1 MQRFVIPLSSP
12 EAADAGRVGPKAAN
26 LAALGQAGLPIPD
39 GICLAADAYRMQ
51 IAALGLEETAREVF
65 SSDDAQARRSALRLR
80 MQLMD
85 QPVAEVLQEPL
96 IAAWRSVTRNGTVPG
111 VVRSSALVED
121 RFGSSFAGQFE
132 SFLGIDNEIDFLT
145 AVRSCWAALW
155 APRALRY
162 MATHD
167 LDPADTAM
175 ALLMQPLVAARAA
188 GGGLS
193 QTAEGGMLINAT
205 PGLGSA
211 IAQGEVA
218 PDRYELGRDGRLRES
233 QAGMTYHQA
242 SCAHLSGLAR
252 SRPKA
257 KICLTP
263 MQAEELGRYLIR
275 AEAVMGRPVE
285 IEWALDDAGIKLL
298 QSRPL
303 HLDDQPAQV
312 PDRIWLRQPRLR
324 GQPAGV
330 GFGMGRACV
339 INCECEISRIG
350 PGDVLVTRMAGPALG
365 RVLAMVAGVVSELG
379 GSTSHL
385 ASLARER
392 CVPMV
397 LGVPGPRRRYPMA
410 RRWPWTGWRELSAG
424 CGKPVTRFSL
434 LVARNRRGTK
444 NE

>member
-1 MQRFVIPLSSP
+1 MNEFVIPLSAP
-12 EAADAGRVGPKAAN
+12 QAADVACVGPKAAN
-26 LAALGQAGLPIPD
+26 LTALGRAGLPIPD
-39 GICLAADAYRMQ
+39 GYCVAAEAYRLQ
-51 IAALGLEETAREVF
+51 LAALGLEHMARDVF
-65 SSDDAQARRSALRLR
+65 SSDDAVARRSALRLR
-80 MQLMD
+80 MRLME
-85 QPVAEVLQEPL
+85 QPIVPEVQEPL
-96 IAAWRSVTRNGTVPG
+96 LAAWRSVTRNGAVPG

-132 SFLGIDNEIDFLT
+132 SFLGIETEIDFLT
-145 AVRSCWAALW
+145 VVRACWAALW

-205 PGLGSA
+205 PGLGAA

-242 SCAHLSGLAR
+242 SCSHLSRLAR
-252 SRPKA
+252 PRPKA

-263 MQAEELGRYLIR
+263 AQTEELGRYLIR

-285 IEWALDDAGIKLL
+285 IEWALDDAGFKLL

-312 PDRIWLRQPRLR
+312 PDQIWLRQPHLR

-330 GFGMGRACV
+330 GWGTGRACV
-339 INCECEISRIG
+339 VNCECEISRIG

-397 LGVPGPRRRYPMA
+397 LGVPGATLQIPDGSQVA
-410 RRWPWTGWRELSAG
+410 VDGVAGIVRWMKSGR
-424 CGKPVTRFSL
+424 
-434 LVARNRRGTK
+434 
-444 NE
+444 

>member
-1 MQRFVIPLSSP
+1 MQPLVIPLSAA
-12 EAADAGRVGPKAAN
+12 EAADAARVGPKAAN

-65 SSDDAQARRSALRLR
+65 SSDDGPARRSALRLR
-80 MQLMD
+80 MQLME
-85 QPVAEVLQEPL
+85 QPVVEELQEPL

-132 SFLGIDNEIDFLT
+132 SFLGLENEIDFFT

-162 MATHD
+162 MATHG

-218 PDRYELGRDGRLRES
+218 PDRYELGRDGGLRDS

-242 SCAHLSGLAR
+242 TCAHLSRPGR

-257 KICLTP
+257 TVCLTP
-263 MQAEELGRYLIR
+263 AQAEELGRYLIQ

-285 IEWALDDAGIKLL
+285 IEWAVDDGGIKLL

-303 HLDDQPAQV
+303 HLDEQPAQV
-312 PDRIWLRQPRLR
+312 PDQIWLRQPRLR

-330 GFGMGRACV
+330 GWGTGRARV
-339 INCECEISRIG
+339 VNCECEISRIG
-350 PGDVLVTRMAGPALG
+350 PGDVLVTRVAGPALG
-365 RVLAMVAGVVSELG
+365 RVLATVSGVVSELG

-397 LGVPGPRRRYPMA
+397 LGVPGATFQIPEGVQVAVDGVAGIVRWMA
-410 RRWPWTGWRELSAG
+410 
-424 CGKPVTRFSL
+424 
-434 LVARNRRGTK
+434 NR
-444 NE
+444 

>member
-1 MQRFVIPLSSP
+1 MARLPREPVFMQPLVIPLSAP
-12 EAADAGRVGPKAAN
+12 EAADAARFGPKAAN

-51 IAALGLEETAREVF
+51 IAALGLDETAREVF
-65 SSDDAQARRSALRLR
+65 SSDDGQARRSALRLR
-80 MQLMD
+80 MQLME
-85 QPVAEVLQEPL
+85 QPVVEELQEPL

-132 SFLGIDNEIDFLT
+132 SFLGLENEIDFFT

-162 MATHD
+162 MATHG

-193 QTAEGGMLINAT
+193 QTAEGEMLINAT

-218 PDRYELGRDGRLRES
+218 PDRYELGRDGGLRDS
-233 QAGMTYHQA
+233 QAGMKYHQA
-242 SCAHLSGLAR
+242 TCAHLSRPGR

-257 KICLTP
+257 TVCLTP
-263 MQAEELGRYLIR
+263 AQAEELGRYLIQ

-285 IEWALDDAGIKLL
+285 IEWALDDGGIKLL

-303 HLDDQPAQV
+303 HLDEQPAQV
-312 PDRIWLRQPRLR
+312 PDQIWLRQPRLR

-330 GFGMGRACV
+330 GWGTGRACV
-339 INCECEISRIG
+339 VNCECEISRVG

-365 RVLAMVAGVVSELG
+365 RVLATVSGVVSELG

-397 LGVPGPRRRYPMA
+397 LGVPGATLQIPEGVQVAVDGVAGIVRWMA
-410 RRWPWTGWRELSAG
+410 
-424 CGKPVTRFSL
+424 
-434 LVARNRRGTK
+434 NR
-444 NE
+444 

>member
-1 MQRFVIPLSSP
+1 MRNFVISLSDR
-12 EAADAGRVGPKAAN
+12 EATEAFRVGPKAAN
-26 LAALGQAGLPIPD
+26 LAALGRAGLPIPD
-39 GICLAADAYRMQ
+39 GYCIAADAYRLQ
-51 IAALGLEETAREVF
+51 LAALGLEQVARDVF
-65 SSDDAQARRSALRLR
+65 SSDDGVARRSALQLRIRL
-80 MQLMD
+80 ME
-85 QPVAEVLQEPL
+85 QPVVLEVQEPL
-96 IAAWRSVTRNGTVPG
+96 LAAWRSITRDGAVAG

-121 RFGSSFAGQFE
+121 RFGTSFAGQFE
-132 SFLGIDNEIDFLT
+132 SFLGIENEIDFLT

-175 ALLMQPLVAARAA
+175 ALLLQPLVAARAA

-218 PDRYELGRDGRLRES
+218 PDRYELGRDGGLRDS

-242 SCAHLSGLAR
+242 TCEHLSRPGR

-263 MQAEELGRYLIR
+263 AQAEELGRYLIQ

-312 PDRIWLRQPRLR
+312 PDQIWLRQPRLR

-330 GFGMGRACV
+330 GWGTGRACV
-339 INCECEISRIG
+339 VNCECEISRIG

-397 LGVPGPRRRYPMA
+397 LGVPGATLQIPDGSQVA
-410 RRWPWTGWRELSAG
+410 VDGVSGIVRWMKSGR
-424 CGKPVTRFSL
+424 
-434 LVARNRRGTK
+434 
-444 NE
+444 

>member
-1 MQRFVIPLSSP
+1 
-12 EAADAGRVGPKAAN
+12 
-26 LAALGQAGLPIPD
+26 
-39 GICLAADAYRMQ
+39 
-51 IAALGLEETAREVF
+51 
-65 SSDDAQARRSALRLR
+65 
-80 MQLMD
+80 
-85 QPVAEVLQEPL
+85 
-96 IAAWRSVTRNGTVPG
+96 
-111 VVRSSALVED
+111 
-121 RFGSSFAGQFE
+121 
-132 SFLGIDNEIDFLT
+132 
-145 AVRSCWAALW
+145 VRSCWAALW

-233 QAGMTYHQA
+233 HAGMTYHQA

-252 SRPKA
+252 SRPKT

-263 MQAEELGRYLIR
+263 AQAEELGRYLIQ

-303 HLDDQPAQV
+303 HLDEQSPSQSADP
-312 PDRIWLRQPRLR
+312 IWLRQPRLR

-330 GFGMGRACV
+330 GWGTGRACV
-339 INCECEISRIG
+339 VNCECEISRIG

-397 LGVPGPRRRYPMA
+397 LGVPGATHQIPEGA
-410 RRWPWTGWRELSAG
+410 QVAVDGVAGIVRWMKSDR
-424 CGKPVTRFSL
+424 
-434 LVARNRRGTK
+434 
-444 NE
+444 

>member
-1 MQRFVIPLSSP
+1 MQPLVISLSAP
-12 EAADAGRVGPKAAN
+12 EAADAARVGPKAAN
-26 LAALGQAGLPIPD
+26 LAALGRAGLPIPD
-39 GICLAADAYRMQ
+39 GYCIAAEAYRLQ
-51 IAALGLEETAREVF
+51 LAALGLEQTARDVF
-65 SSDDAQARRSALRLR
+65 SSDDGVARRAALQVRMRL
-80 MQLMD
+80 MEE
-85 QPVAEVLQEPL
+85 PVAPEVREPL
-96 IAAWRSVTRNGTVPG
+96 LAAWRSVTRSGALPG

-121 RFGSSFAGQFE
+121 RYGSSFAGQFE
-132 SFLGIDNEIDFLT
+132 SYLGLDNEADFLT
-145 AVRSCWAALW
+145 AARACWAALW

-167 LDPADTAM
+167 VDPAQTAM
-175 ALLMQPLVAARAA
+175 ALLLQPLVAARAA

-218 PDRYELGRDGRLRES
+218 PDRYALGCDGGLRDS

-242 SCAHLSGLAR
+242 SCVHLSRPGR

-257 KICLTP
+257 KVCLTP
-263 MQAEELGRYLIR
+263 AQAEELGRYLIR

-312 PDRIWLRQPRLR
+312 PDQIWLRQPRLR

-330 GFGMGRACV
+330 GWGTGRARV
-339 INCECEISRIG
+339 VNCECEISTIV
-350 PGDVLVTRMAGPALG
+350 PGDVLVTKMAGPALG
-365 RVLAMVAGVVSELG
+365 RVFSIVAGLVSELG

-392 CVPMV
+392 CVPTV
-397 LGVPGPRRRYPMA
+397 LGVPGATLQIPDGSRVAVDGVAGIVRWMA
-410 RRWPWTGWRELSAG
+410 DR
-424 CGKPVTRFSL
+424 
-434 LVARNRRGTK
+434 
-444 NE
+444 

>member
-1 MQRFVIPLSSP
+1 MQNFVIPLSGR
-12 EAADAGRVGPKAAN
+12 EATDASRVGPKAAN
-26 LAALGQAGLPIPD
+26 LAALGRAGLPIPD
-39 GICLAADAYRMQ
+39 GICLAAGAYRMQ

-65 SSDDAQARRSALRLR
+65 SSNDAQARRSALRLR
-80 MQLMD
+80 MQLME
-85 QPVAEVLQEPL
+85 QPVAEELQEPL
-96 IAAWRSVTRNGTVPG
+96 IAAWRTVTRNGTVPG

-132 SFLGIDNEIDFLT
+132 SFLGIESETDFLT

-233 QAGMTYHQA
+233 HAGMTYHQA

-252 SRPKA
+252 SRPKT

-263 MQAEELGRYLIR
+263 AQAEELGRYLIQ

-303 HLDDQPAQV
+303 HLDDQPSSQPAD
-312 PDRIWLRQPRLR
+312 PIWLRQPRLR

-330 GFGMGRACV
+330 GWGTGRACV
-339 INCECEISRIG
+339 VNCECEISRIG

-397 LGVPGPRRRYPMA
+397 LGVPGATHQIPEGA
-410 RRWPWTGWRELSAG
+410 QVAVDGVAGIVRWMKSDR
-424 CGKPVTRFSL
+424 
-434 LVARNRRGTK
+434 
-444 NE
+444 

>member
-1 MQRFVIPLSSP
+1 MPQFVIPLSSP
-12 EAADAGRVGPKAAN
+12 EAADAARVGPKAAN
-26 LAALGQAGLPIPD
+26 LSALGRAGLPTP
-39 GICLAADAYRMQ
+39 GGYCVAADAYRLQ
-51 IAALGLEETAREVF
+51 LAALGLEQMARDVF
-65 SSDDAQARRSALRLR
+65 SSDDGVARRSALQLR
-80 MQLMD
+80 MRLME
-85 QPVAEVLQEPL
+85 QPVAPEVQEPL
-96 IAAWRSVTRNGTVPG
+96 LAAWRSVTRVGTLPG

-132 SFLGIDNEIDFLT
+132 SFLGIVSEIDFLT

-218 PDRYELGRDGRLRES
+218 PDRYTLGRDAKLRES
-233 QAGMTYHQA
+233 HAGMTYHQA
-242 SCAHLSGLAR
+242 TCAHLSRPGR

-263 MQAEELGRYLIR
+263 AQAEELGHYLIQ

-303 HLDDQPAQV
+303 HLDDQHTDKAKLADP
-312 PDRIWLRQPRLR
+312 IWLRQPRLR

-330 GFGMGRACV
+330 GFGTGRARV
-339 INCECEISRIG
+339 VNCECEISRIG

-365 RVLAMVAGVVSELG
+365 RVLAMVSGVVSELG

-397 LGVPGPRRRYPMA
+397 LGVAGATMQIPDGSQVA
-410 RRWPWTGWRELSAG
+410 VDGVAGIVRWMKSGL
-424 CGKPVTRFSL
+424 
-434 LVARNRRGTK
+434 
-444 NE
+444 

>member
-1 MQRFVIPLSSP
+1 MQPLVIPLSAP
-12 EAADAGRVGPKAAN
+12 EAADAARVGPKAAN

-65 SSDDAQARRSALRLR
+65 SSDDGQARRSALRLR
-80 MQLMD
+80 MQLME
-85 QPVAEVLQEPL
+85 QPVVEELQEPL

-132 SFLGIDNEIDFLT
+132 SFLGLENEIDFLT

-162 MATHD
+162 MATHG

-218 PDRYELGRDGRLRES
+218 PDRYELGRDGGLRDS

-242 SCAHLSGLAR
+242 TCAHLSRPGR

-257 KICLTP
+257 TVCLTP
-263 MQAEELGRYLIR
+263 AQAEELGRYLIQ

-285 IEWALDDAGIKLL
+285 IEWALDDGGIKLL

-303 HLDDQPAQV
+303 HLDEQPAQV
-312 PDRIWLRQPRLR
+312 PDQIWLRQPRLR

-330 GFGMGRACV
+330 GWGTGRARV
-339 INCECEISRIG
+339 VNCECEISRIG

-365 RVLAMVAGVVSELG
+365 RVLATVSGVVSELG

-397 LGVPGPRRRYPMA
+397 LGVPGATLQIPEGVQVAVDGVAGIVRWMA
-410 RRWPWTGWRELSAG
+410 
-424 CGKPVTRFSL
+424 
-434 LVARNRRGTK
+434 NR
-444 NE
+444 

>member
-12 EAADAGRVGPKAAN
+12 EAADAARVGPKAAN

-39 GICLAADAYRMQ
+39 GICLGADAYRMQ

-85 QPVAEVLQEPL
+85 QPVAEELQEPL
-96 IAAWRSVTRNGTVPG
+96 IAAWRSVTRNGAVPG

-132 SFLGIDNEIDFLT
+132 SFLGIENEIDFFT

-218 PDRYELGRDGRLRES
+218 PDRYELGRDGRLRDS
-233 QAGMTYHQA
+233 QAGRNYHQA
-242 SCAHLSGLAR
+242 SCAHLSVLAR

-263 MQAEELGRYLIR
+263 AQAEELGRYLVR
-275 AEAVMGRPVE
+275 AEAVMARPVE
-285 IEWALDDAGIKLL
+285 IEWALDDTGFKLL

-312 PDRIWLRQPRLR
+312 PDQIWLRQPRLR

-330 GFGMGRACV
+330 GFGTGRACV
-339 INCECEISRIG
+339 VNCECEISRIG

-365 RVLAMVAGVVSELG
+365 RVLAFVAGVVSELG

-397 LGVPGPRRRYPMA
+397 LGVPGATLQIPDGSQVA
-410 RRWPWTGWRELSAG
+410 VDGVSGIVRWMKSGR
-424 CGKPVTRFSL
+424 
-434 LVARNRRGTK
+434 
-444 NE
+444 

>member
-12 EAADAGRVGPKAAN
+12 EAADAARVGPKAAN
-26 LAALGQAGLPIPD
+26 LAALGQAGLPIPE
-39 GICLAADAYRMQ
+39 GICLAADAYRTQ

-85 QPVAEVLQEPL
+85 QPVAEELQEPL
-96 IAAWRSVTRNGTVPG
+96 IAAWRSVTRNGAVPG

-132 SFLGIDNEIDFLT
+132 SFLGIENEIDFFT

-193 QTAEGGMLINAT
+193 QTAEGGMLINAA

-218 PDRYELGRDGRLRES
+218 PDRYELGRDGKLRDS
-233 QAGMTYHQA
+233 QAGRNYHQA
-242 SCAHLSGLAR
+242 SCAHLSALAR

-263 MQAEELGRYLIR
+263 AQAEELGRYLVR
-275 AEAVMGRPVE
+275 AEAVMARPVE
-285 IEWALDDAGIKLL
+285 IEWALDDTGFKLL

-303 HLDDQPAQV
+303 HLDGQPSSQPAD
-312 PDRIWLRQPRLR
+312 PIWLRQPRLR

-330 GFGMGRACV
+330 GFGTGRACV
-339 INCECEISRIG
+339 VNCECEISRIG

-365 RVLAMVAGVVSELG
+365 RVLAFVAGVVSELG

-392 CVPMV
+392 CIPMV
-397 LGVPGPRRRYPMA
+397 LGVPGATLQIPDGSQVA
-410 RRWPWTGWRELSAG
+410 VDGVSGIVRWMKSGR
-424 CGKPVTRFSL
+424 
-434 LVARNRRGTK
+434 
-444 NE
+444 